1 MLKCGAR
8 HGMTLQI
15 LCLTLQNLCLRNE
28 IVSHRNGDD
37 SQRIIAISVIVRA
50 VFVMRGSIIL
60 PLPNLQ

>member
-8 HGMTLQI
+8 QGNVLQL

-28 IVSHRNGDD
+28 IVSNRNGDD
-37 SQRIIAISVIVRA
+37 SQRIIAISVIVRS
-50 VFVMRGSIIL
+50 VFVMRRSIIL